1 MKPDGTNNA
10 DGTAAPAT
18 AAAATSAAYPPTAPP
33 PLHPYAVGPG
43 PGPSPV
49 MVAPSGSPSTDP
61 CMSLLIVLWVVLLP
75 PVAVALAG
83 GDLASILI
91 NVLFTMLG
99 FLPGERENKIEEM
112 RGGGGGAGF
121 GWGNAGALARLR
133 RPATQAVVPPRVL
146 WLLWSG
152 RMGAA
157 EASVRPSAPADKRGM
172 HGWRHP
178 SLAPAPLSPRPPLS
192 LFPCKPP
199 TRTPKASSTPCAPSV
214 SVEEVDE

>member
-99 FLPGERENKIEEM
+99 FLPGEREKKMEEM
-112 RGGGGGAGF
+112 RARRGRGRGFWLGGMRGPWLASAGPPLRLLCPYVCSGSCGRGAWVRRRRACGR
-121 GWGNAGALARLR
+121 ARPRIRGACTVGAIPRSLPRHSHRDPRSLSFPANPPHAPQRR
-133 RPATQAVVPPRVL
+133 RP
-146 WLLWSG
+146 
-152 RMGAA
+152 
-157 EASVRPSAPADKRGM
+157 
-172 HGWRHP
+172 RHVHH
-178 SLAPAPLSPRPPLS
+178 R
-192 LFPCKPP
+192 
-199 TRTPKASSTPCAPSV
+199 
-214 SVEEVDE
+214 